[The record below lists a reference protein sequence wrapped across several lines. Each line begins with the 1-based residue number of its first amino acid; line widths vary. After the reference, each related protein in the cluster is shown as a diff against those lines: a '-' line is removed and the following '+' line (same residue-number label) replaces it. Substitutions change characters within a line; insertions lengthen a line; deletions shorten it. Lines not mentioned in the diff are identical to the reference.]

1 MERRVGEVFEYQGK
15 ILRVKEAEGK
25 ICEGCLF
32 LNKCTCQIKGEV
44 GWCGCGTRSDKK
56 NVIFVEVEDQSQ
68 KETETVKERKIGEKF
83 DYYGKTLEVV
93 QTKSDTCYQCCFK
106 EETGRCSR
114 IKSKTRVCDMIKR
127 SDRRPV
133 IFVEVKKEA
142 QKESEAIKER
152 KIGEVFDYDG
162 KKLRVEEFRSDCV
175 GCFFDGQCNKTIK
188 ETTGACGS
196 SIRED
201 GKNVIFAEVPM
212 QEDTEEPKE
221 RKVGE
226 VFEYEGRKLKVM
238 EETDGCTGCY
248 FREYSCH
255 NHKIIGECLYSKR
268 SNNKGVIFIDITDEP
283 ANKPQPQEESQQ
295 KLDLCEILKN
305 CPMGEPF
312 WSPLYGDVTL
322 YCTDQETKKVL
333 VTAED
338 NVNCVI
344 NADGTVTIYGVTS
357 PEVMLYPSREQRDW
371 SKVKYEPKN
380 VLPRSWEEFCATHDI
395 TMSEYFIGETSN
407 IFNSNSGKRIPEIS
421 KTILPSEQ
429 AAEAH
434 LAYMQLH
441 QLRNAWREGWTPDWM
456 DNTQAKFAIVYNKD
470 EHIVFDCRFISR
482 FLSFQDETRAK
493 EFLECYKGLI
503 KKAGDLI

>member
-1 MERRVGEVFEYQGK
+1 MERKIGDTFEYQGK
-15 ILRVKEAEGK
+15 KLIVEESNNGSCVGCFFNGQCPLIVRKTAGECQAESRVD
-25 ICEGCLF
+25 
-32 LNKCTCQIKGEV
+32 NKYI
-44 GWCGCGTRSDKK
+44 
-56 NVIFVEVEDQSQ
+56 IFVEVKEQQ
-68 KETETVKERKIGEKF
+68 ETEAVKERKIGEIF
-83 DYYGKTLEVV
+83 DYDGKTLEVV
-93 QTKSDTCYQCCFK
+93 ETKSDTCYNCYFK
-106 EETGRCSR
+106 EKTGRCSR
-114 IKSKTRVCDMIKR
+114 IKSKTGVCNMHKR
-127 SDRRPV
+127 TDRRPV
-133 IFVEVKKEA
+133 IFMEVKKEA
-142 QKESEAIKER
+142 QKESEALKER

-175 GCFFDGQCNKTIK
+175 GCFFDGQCSKTIK

-201 GKNVIFAEVPM
+201 GKNVIFAEVPLH
-212 QEDTEEPKE
+212 EDTEEPKE

-268 SNNKGVIFIDITDEP
+268 SNNKGVIFIDITDESS
-283 ANKPQPQEESQQ
+283 NKPQPQEESQ
-295 KLDLCEILKN
+295 KLNLCEVLKH
-305 CPMGEPF
+305 CPQGEQF
-312 WSPLYGDVTL
+312 WSPMFGYVTL
-322 YCTDQETKKVL
+322 YSTDQETKKVL

-344 NADGTVTIYGVTS
+344 NSDGTATIYGVTS

-371 SKVKYEPKN
+371 SKVKYEPKH

-395 TMSEYFIGETSN
+395 TMSEYFIGNTGN
-407 IFNSNSGKRIPEIS
+407 IFNSNSCKRIPEIS

-441 QLRNAWREGWTPDWM
+441 QLRNAWREGWTPDWK
-456 DNTQAKFAIVYNKD
+456 DNTQAKFAIIYNKD

-482 FLSFQDETRAK
+482 FLTFQDEARAK

>member
-1 MERRVGEVFEYQGK
+1 MERKIGDTFEYQGK
-15 ILRVKEAEGK
+15 KLIVEESNNGSCVGCFFNGQCPLIVRKTAGECQAESRVD
-25 ICEGCLF
+25 
-32 LNKCTCQIKGEV
+32 NKYI
-44 GWCGCGTRSDKK
+44 
-56 NVIFVEVEDQSQ
+56 IFVEVKEQQ
-68 KETETVKERKIGEKF
+68 ETEAVKERKIGEIF
-83 DYYGKTLEVV
+83 DYDGKTLEVV
-93 QTKSDTCYQCCFK
+93 ETKSDTCYNCYFK
-106 EETGRCSR
+106 EKTGRCSR
-114 IKSKTRVCDMIKR
+114 IKSKTGVCDMHKR
-127 SDRRPV
+127 TDRRPV
-133 IFVEVKKEA
+133 IFMEVKKEA
-142 QKESEAIKER
+142 QKESEALKER

-175 GCFFDGQCNKTIK
+175 GCFFDGQCSKTIK

-201 GKNVIFAEVPM
+201 GKNVIFAEVPLH
-212 QEDTEEPKE
+212 EDTEEPKE

-268 SNNKGVIFIDITDEP
+268 SNNKGVIFIDITDESS
-283 ANKPQPQEESQQ
+283 NKPQPQEESQ
-295 KLDLCEILKN
+295 KLNLCEVLKH
-305 CPMGEPF
+305 CPQGEQF
-312 WSPLYGDVTL
+312 WSPMFGYVTL
-322 YCTDQETKKVL
+322 YSTDQETKKVL

-344 NADGTVTIYGVTS
+344 NSDGTATIYGVTS

-371 SKVKYEPKN
+371 SKVKYEPKH

-395 TMSEYFIGETSN
+395 TMSEYFIGNTGN

-441 QLRNAWREGWTPDWM
+441 QLRNAWREGWTPDWK
-456 DNTQAKFAIVYNKD
+456 DNTQAKFAIIYNKD

-482 FLSFQDETRAK
+482 FLTFQDEARAK

>member
-1 MERRVGEVFEYQGK
+1 M
-15 ILRVKEAEGK
+15 
-25 ICEGCLF
+25 
-32 LNKCTCQIKGEV
+32 
-44 GWCGCGTRSDKK
+44 
-56 NVIFVEVEDQSQ
+56 
-68 KETETVKERKIGEKF
+68 ERKIGEKF
-83 DYYGKTLEVV
+83 EYEGKTLEVV
-93 QTKSDTCYQCCFK
+93 ETKSDTCYHCYFK
-106 EETGRCSR
+106 KDNGRCSR
-114 IKSKTRVCDMIKR
+114 IKPKTGECDMYER
-127 SDRRPV
+127 SDKRPV
-133 IFVEVKKEA
+133 IFVEVKKQPEA
-142 QKESEAIKER
+142 AKER

-175 GCFFDGQCNKTIK
+175 GCFFDGQCSKTIK

-201 GKNVIFAEVPM
+201 GKNVIFVDVQP
-212 QEDTEEPKE
+212 QEDTEEPNE

-268 SNNKGVIFIDITDEP
+268 SNNKGVIFIDITDES
-283 ANKPQPQEESQQ
+283 ANKPQPQEEPQQ
-295 KLDLCEILKN
+295 ELNLCEVLKH
-305 CPMGEPF
+305 CPQGEPF
-312 WSPLYGDVTL
+312 YSPMYGDVTL

-338 NVNCVI
+338 NINCVFNSDATI
-344 NADGTVTIYGVTS
+344 TFGSVRSADI
-357 PEVMLYPSREQRDW
+357 MLYPSREQRDW

-395 TMSEYFIGETSN
+395 TMSEYFIGETGN

-441 QLRNAWREGWTPDWM
+441 QLRNAWREGWTPDWK
-456 DNTQAKFAIVYNKD
+456 DNTQAKFAIIYNKD

-482 FLSFQDETRAK
+482 FLTFQDEARAK